1 MTKDMAQIT
10 FLQWVAVHD
19 PALYARVAQKHL
31 MTARLGSLGWIQ
43 IVNAVLQLGS
53 AALQKKQADDQLKL
67 QKKTLKV
74 QDEQLAADRANALK
88 VALLDI
94 NAKRAANGLG
104 PVDLNGNP
112 IQSAALPM
120 PSALAPFAK
129 AAGIASSSGLLWIG
143 GGLAALIGLFL
154 VLRGR

>member
-1 MTKDMAQIT
+1 MTKDMAQIN
-10 FLQWVAVHD
+10 FLRWVSVAHPD
-19 PALYARVAQKHL
+19 LYAKVAQKYL
-31 MTARLGSLGWIQ
+31 TTARLGQLGWIQ
-43 IVNAVLQLGS
+43 ILNAVLQLGS

-67 QKKTLKV
+67 QKKTLAV
-74 QDEQLAADRANALK
+74 QDAQLAADRANALK

-112 IQSAALPM
+112 IQSQALPM
-120 PSALAPFAK
+120 PSALAPYAK
-129 AAGIASSSGLLWIG
+129 AAGLSTNYTPWLIG
-143 GGLAALIGLFL
+143 GGVAAFGLFM